1 MTTTPAFT
9 EADFRKSS
17 ASHPDKECVRVAR
30 RAGRVEIRD
39 DKTAFGSPADH
50 RLVLTETE
58 FDTFLAAT
66 RAGQTTGLPLHITHN
81 PDGTHT
87 LRPMRIGA
95 QSKRLALDPQLHFTA
110 AEVTAFLAGV
120 HAHEFDAPAYA
131 A

>member
-17 ASHPDKECVRVAR
+17 ASRADKECVRVAR

-50 RLVLTETE
+50 RLVLTEAE
-58 FDTFLAAT
+58 FDAVLAGL
-66 RAGQTTGLPLHITHN
+66 RAGTLTGLPLRITRHL
-81 PDGTHT
+81 DGTHT
-87 LRPMRIGA
+87 VRHATTPGPHLE
-95 QSKRLALDPQLHFTA
+95 FTA